1 MTKKLLFNLAAFVA
15 LCFLNSCSSNSS
27 KDRFSYSLVPVQSD
41 EKWGYIDKQ
50 GKYVV
55 NPQFKSAYL
64 FTDGIAVVESSDGKF
79 GYIGEDGKYI
89 INPTYKF
96 ASNFSEGLAFVAS
109 ENGFPTCI
117 NKKGET
123 KFVLKDAALVGVFQ
137 DGLAFIQVK
146 DKYGFID
153 NSGKTVI
160 NPQFESIGDFSD
172 GLAAV
177 STKKDKDSE
186 AVWGFIDRTGK
197 IIINPQ
203 FKSAG
208 SFKDGKALVSD
219 GKKFGYIDKKG
230 LYAINP
236 QFDEAENF
244 SEGLAGIKQGES
256 YGFINTEGKIVINP
270 QFEKITSFKN
280 GLAAVRSGKENWGYI
295 DKEGK
300 FAVNPQF
307 KAAGEFF
314 GDYAPVVSGDKI
326 GLIDKQG
333 KYIVNPQFSDIFSN
347 YMSWNN
353 SFASWFQYE
362 AIRSDYFD
370 VTEITSKL
378 FEDSKDGT
386 FRGLNRQTSVK
397 DVVDNP
403 DYKESLK
410 ENTKYSAVS
419 FNKKEI
425 TDDVSIEKTTF
436 YTQTAIYDYVQQ
448 YYYGYSMGSEKKY
461 NLSANL
467 ESVEYK
473 LTLSM
478 WGKAKNK
485 GKTLA
490 EGIKTELMKLY
501 NGTDKDV
508 SNADA
513 TTKYLDSLAAASS
526 SSSSNTD
533 EGTLFVYAS
542 KISFSI
548 NYNETSVTLTARF
561 KAEPNM

>member
-1 MTKKLLFNLAAFVA
+1 MTNRLVSNLTAFLALFI
-15 LCFLNSCSSNSS
+15 LNSCTHNGYN
-27 KDRFSYSLVPVQSD
+27 DRFSYSLIPVQSD
-41 EKWGYIDKQ
+41 EKWGYIDNQ

-55 NPQFKSAYL
+55 NPQFQSAYL
-64 FTDGIAVVESSDGKF
+64 FTEGIAVVESSDGRF
-79 GYIGEDGKYI
+79 GYIGEDGKFL
-89 INPTYKF
+89 INPTYKY
-96 ASNFSEGLAFVAS
+96 ASNFSEGLALVVI

-123 KFVLKDAALVGVFQ
+123 QFVLKEAAIVGVFQ
-137 DGLAFIQVK
+137 EGLAFIQVK

-153 NSGKTVI
+153 NTGKTVI
-160 NPQFESIGDFSD
+160 NPQFELVQDFSD

-186 AVWGFIDRTGK
+186 AVWGFIDKTGK

-219 GKKFGYIDKKG
+219 GNKYGYIDKKG
-230 LYAINP
+230 LYVINP
-236 QFDEAENF
+236 QFDEAGNF

-256 YGFINTEGKIVINP
+256 YGFINKEGKIVINP

-280 GLAAVRSGKENWGYI
+280 GLAAVRSGEENWGYI

-300 FAVNPQF
+300 YAVNPQF
-307 KAAGEFF
+307 KTAGEFF

-333 KYIVNPQFSDIFSN
+333 KYVVNPQFSDIFSN
-347 YMSWNN
+347 HHYNDNYFM
-353 SFASWFQYE
+353 FLDPYE
-362 AIRSDYFD
+362 VIVSDYFD
-370 VTEITSKL
+370 LIEITSKL

-386 FRGLNRQTSVK
+386 FRGLNRRTTVK
-397 DVVDNP
+397 DLIDNP
-403 DYKESLK
+403 DYKESLN
-410 ENTKYSAVS
+410 ENTKYSAVCLTT
-419 FNKKEI
+419 KEI

-436 YTQTAIYDYVQQ
+436 YTQSPIYDYVQQ
-448 YYYGYSMGSEKKY
+448 YYYGYQMGSEKKY
-461 NLSANL
+461 NFSASL
-467 ESVEYK
+467 ESVEYR
-473 LTLSM
+473 LVLNV

-490 EGIKTELMKLY
+490 EGFKMELMKMY
-501 NGTDKDV
+501 DGTDKDL
-508 SNADA
+508 SNSDA
-513 TTKYLDSLAAASS
+513 TTEYLDSLAATSSSASS
-526 SSSSNTD
+526 ID

-548 NYNETSVTLTARF
+548 NYTRTTVTLTARF
-561 KAEPNM
+561 KADNNM

>member
-1 MTKKLLFNLAAFVA
+1 MTKNLLTNFAAFVA
-15 LCFLNSCSSNSS
+15 LCFLNSCSHNSS
-27 KDRFSYSLVPVQSD
+27 NDRFSYLLIPVQSD

-64 FTDGIAVVESSDGKF
+64 ITDGIAVVESSEGKF

-89 INPTYKF
+89 INPIYKF

-123 KFVLKDAALVGVFQ
+123 QFVLKDASLVGVFN
-137 DGLAFIQVK
+137 DGLAYIQVK
-146 DKYGFID
+146 EKYGFID
-153 NSGKTVI
+153 NTGKTVI
-160 NPQFESIGDFSD
+160 NPQFDVSNQFSD

-177 STKKDKDSE
+177 ANKKDKD
-186 AVWGFIDRTGK
+186 ADKVWGYIDKLGK

-203 FKSAG
+203 FKTAG
-208 SFKDGKALVSD
+208 DFKDGKALVGD

-230 LYAINP
+230 LYIINP
-236 QFDEAENF
+236 QFDEASIF
-244 SEGLAGIKQGES
+244 SEGLAGIKQGETW
-256 YGFINTEGKIVINP
+256 GFINTEGKIVINP
-270 QFEKITSFKN
+270 QFEAISSFKN

-300 FAVNPQF
+300 FAINPQF

-333 KYIVNPQFSDIFSN
+333 KYVVNPQFSDIFSN

-353 SFASWFQYE
+353 SFIQWTPYE

-378 FEDSKDGT
+378 FEDSKDGK
-386 FRGLNRQTSVK
+386 FRGLNRQSSVK
-397 DVVDNP
+397 DLIDNP

-410 ENTKYSAVS
+410 ENTKYSAVC
-419 FNKKEI
+419 FTKKEI
-425 TDDVSIEKTTF
+425 TEDVSIEKTTF
-436 YTQTAIYDYVQQ
+436 YTHTAIYDYVQQ

-461 NLSANL
+461 NLAAML

-473 LTLSM
+473 LTLSN

-490 EGIKTELMKLY
+490 EGIKTELLTLY
-501 NGTDKDV
+501 NGTAKDV

-513 TTKYLDSLAAASS
+513 STRYLDSLATASS
-526 SSSSNTD
+526 IGSSTD

-548 NYNETSVTLTARF
+548 NYTESSVTLTAKF
-561 KAEPNM
+561 KEEPNM

>member
-1 MTKKLLFNLAAFVA
+1 MTKRLFFYFATFVA
-15 LCFLNSCSSNSS
+15 FCILSSCSNNSS
-27 KDRFSYSLVPVQSD
+27 KDRFSYTLIPVQSD
-41 EKWGYIDKQ
+41 EKWGYIDNQ

-79 GYIGEDGKYI
+79 GYIGVDGKFI

-123 KFVLKDAALVGVFQ
+123 KFVLKEAAIVGVFI

-153 NSGKTVI
+153 NTGKTVI
-160 NPQFESIGDFSD
+160 NPQFESIGDFSE

-186 AVWGFIDRTGK
+186 AVWGFIDKTGK

-208 SFKDGKALVSD
+208 TFLDGKALVSD
-219 GKKFGYIDKKG
+219 GKKYGYIDKKG
-230 LYAINP
+230 LYVINP
-236 QFDEAENF
+236 QFDEAESF
-244 SEGLAGIKQGES
+244 SEGLAAIKQGETW
-256 YGFINTEGKIVINP
+256 GFINTDGKIVINP
-270 QFEKITSFKN
+270 QFEAVSSFKN

-307 KAAGEFF
+307 KAAGQFF
-314 GDYAPVVSGDKI
+314 GEYAPVVSGDKI
-326 GLIDKQG
+326 GLINKQG
-333 KYIVNPQFSDIFSN
+333 KYVVNPQFSDIFSN
-347 YMSWNN
+347 YFEWNN
-353 SFASWFQYE
+353 TFSTWLQYE
-362 AIRSDYFD
+362 VTRSDYFD
-370 VTEITSKL
+370 VTEITSKF

-397 DVVDNP
+397 DLTDNP
-403 DYKESLK
+403 YYKESLK
-410 ENTKYSAVS
+410 ENSKYSAICLT
-419 FNKKEI
+419 NKEI
-425 TDDVSIEKTTF
+425 TNDVSIEKTIF
-436 YTQTAIYDYVQQ
+436 YTQSPIYDYVQQ
-448 YYYGYSMGSEKKY
+448 YYYGYSIGSEKKY
-461 NLSANL
+461 NLSASL
-467 ESVEYK
+467 ESVEFK

-501 NGTDKDV
+501 NGTDKDL

-513 TTKYLDSLAAASS
+513 TTKYLDSLAATSS
-526 SSSSNTD
+526 STSSTD

-548 NYNETSVTLTARF
+548 NYTENSVTLTARF